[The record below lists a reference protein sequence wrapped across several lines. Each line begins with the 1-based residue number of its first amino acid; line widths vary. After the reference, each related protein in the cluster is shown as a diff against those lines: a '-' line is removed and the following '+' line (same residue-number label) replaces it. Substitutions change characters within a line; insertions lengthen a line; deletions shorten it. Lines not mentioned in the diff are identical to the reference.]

1 MSIGLSQVYREYIT
15 PMQVAEKRRKPSPT
29 LMLTEVY
36 AEMPVRL
43 RKQHEQ
49 MRAHV
54 ANYAEHYSNTFA
66 PIDDLPTVASQTP
79 SDNSPIADTSATRR
93 K

>member
-1 MSIGLSQVYREYIT
+1 ML
-15 PMQVAEKRRKPSPT
+15 QVAEKRRKPSPT
-29 LMLTEVY
+29 LMFTEVY
-36 AEMPVRL
+36 AEMPARL

-54 ANYAEHYSNTFA
+54 MKQEEYYPNTFA
-66 PIDDLPTVASQTP
+66 PICDLPTLSLPASLDKRD
-79 SDNSPIADTSATRR
+79 SLIDVSTSAR